1 MSTQPNTPL
10 GTSDDFLATL
20 ESSASPTTFRQLA
33 NILLERGI
41 PLIPLK
47 VRSKDPSTEHGVY
60 DGTTDAE
67 TISRWI
73 DEYPAASNCGARAS
87 FDGYWFQDDDMGT
100 LAVTYKVA
108 TGLDLP
114 STFTVKT
121 SRGFHYYFV
130 HDDTSRAARYGGKE
144 NAVIDIPGYKG
155 EARCNNQYVV
165 GPGSVHPSGA
175 VYEIYNDA
183 PIVAAPASL
192 LAWLQIAYALSETLK
207 GKSTKM
213 QHDRQADPGFNKLF
227 DVVGWKPLIDRLRNH
242 TDARFHAPVLKPGK
256 LMYCPIPGHYK
267 PEDKGKAFNSE
278 PFGVLKDAAMVHC
291 FGCGFSGDMVAAVYA
306 LDGGKKRYK
315 NMYACARAIC
325 KECNLKFEDFFPVK
339 PTSAA
344 TTAETFVESGTIP
357 TVRESG
363 EVVRPILSETAYY
376 GLAGAITKKLEPC
389 TESHPA
395 GLLLEL
401 MVSFGNMLGRCA
413 YIQVEDTK
421 HFTNEFMVKV
431 GESSRSRKGTGKN
444 RIRAI
449 MEQVDPEWLR
459 QRNVSGIGSGEVII
473 HLVRDPHT
481 EYFFDKKKGT
491 GARVTT
497 DAGIDDKRLCVNL
510 GEFQGILSVCHRPD
524 NLLSVVMRDGWDG
537 LPLHNLVKT
546 NPASCAEGLLSLL
559 ADVTRA
565 DLTVSLSQ
573 ADRANGFA
581 NRFLWAYVYRTKLLP
596 EGGGDMDWSV
606 EVPQLRQAVEFGRQV
621 GRVFMDKAAR
631 DRWCRTVYPKLER
644 EVPGIVGALTA
655 RASAHTMRLALLYA
669 LFDKSDHIRL
679 EHLEAAEGLWQY
691 CEDSVQAIF
700 GNLLSPE
707 QSKILEFL
715 AGVDC
720 ATKTQL
726 IHDCFKKNRKA
737 DLIDDDLQAL
747 EKSKKITRKE
757 FNGGHQY
764 RLVRGS

>member
-1 MSTQPNTPL
+1 MDFAGRAALVTQYGIPVMPL
-10 GTSDDFLATL
+10 LPRQKKAFLEEWPTLAT
-20 ESSASPTTFRQLA
+20 
-33 NILLERGI
+33 
-41 PLIPLK
+41 
-47 VRSKDPSTEHGVY
+47 V
-60 DGTTDAE
+60 DADQ
-67 TISRWI
+67 IARWNK
-73 DEYPAASNCGARAS
+73 ENPKYNCGAVGLPDGVWIFEIDNPTLYARIEKETGHSLDDLDTLVVKSSGEKRHFYLKQDSRSESLGNFS
-87 FDGYWFQDDDMGT
+87 FDDEAGEVFS
-100 LAVTYKVA
+100 V
-108 TGLDLP
+108 
-114 STFTVKT
+114 
-121 SRGFHYYFV
+121 
-130 HDDTSRAARYGGKE
+130 RAH
-144 NAVIDIPGYKG
+144 NA
-155 EARCNNQYVV
+155 YVV
-165 GPGSVHPSGA
+165 GPGSIHPDTGQP
-175 VYEIYNDA
+175 YEIMNEPTWREIPMA
-183 PIVAAPASL
+183 PD
-192 LAWLQIAYALSETLK
+192 WLMDWLVPYSKKVGST
-207 GKSTKM
+207 KSTKIPETIPM
-213 QHDRQADPGFNKLF
+213 HSRNKTLTSLAGAMRRKGANGAEILAALR
-227 DVVGWKPLIDRLRNH
+227 VTNQRCQVPLAEDELATIAASISRY
-242 TDARFHAPVLKPGK
+242 APAKTREENEPAEVSE
-256 LMYCPIPGHYK
+256 
-267 PEDKGKAFNSE
+267 PENSE
-278 PFGVLKDAAMVHC
+278 SNEL
-291 FGCGFSGDMVAAVYA
+291 
-306 LDGGKKRYK
+306 
-315 NMYACARAIC
+315 
-325 KECNLKFEDFFPVK
+325 
-339 PTSAA
+339 
-344 TTAETFVESGTIP
+344 
-357 TVRESG
+357 
-363 EVVRPILSETAYY
+363 VRPTLSETAYY
-376 GLAGAITKKLEPC
+376 GLAGAIVKKLEPC

-401 MVSFGNMLGRCA
+401 MISFGNMLGRSA

-459 QRNVSGIGSGEVII
+459 HRNVSGIGSGEVII
-473 HLVRDPHT
+473 HLIRDPHT

-491 GARVTT
+491 GNRVVT

-596 EGGGDMDWSV
+596 EGGGDMDWTV
-606 EVPQLRQAVEFGRQV
+606 EVPQLRDAVEFGREI

-644 EVPGIVGALTA
+644 DVPGIVGALTA

-669 LFDKSDHIRL
+669 LLDKSGHIRL
-679 EHLEAAEGLWQY
+679 EHLEAAEALWQY

-700 GNLLSPE
+700 GDLLSPE

-715 AGVDC
+715 ASMDY
-720 ATKTQL
+720 ASKKHL

-737 DLIDDDLQAL
+737 DLIETDLQVL
-747 EKSKKITRKE
+747 ELGKKITKKLV
-757 FNGGHQY
+757 NGVNQY
-764 RLVRGS
+764 RLVRRS